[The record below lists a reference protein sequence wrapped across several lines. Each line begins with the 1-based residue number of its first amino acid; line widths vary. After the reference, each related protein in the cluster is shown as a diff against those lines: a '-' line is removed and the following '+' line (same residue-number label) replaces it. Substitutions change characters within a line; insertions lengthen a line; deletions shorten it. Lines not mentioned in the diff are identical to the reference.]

1 MYTTNKRCK
10 KFNVRDYWNILRMNI
25 LFHKIRAH
33 PKFQS
38 VRLFKYVSHVF
49 WYFSGSY
56 YKFEEMLEMARK
68 GVLLKLRKIA
78 SEIQIN
84 HALFF
89 LFRNTVLFRIKPQMI
104 QYARMPKPPLV
115 VVLVLLNWEAIGTI
129 QNDKREL
136 SCGTPE

>member
-1 MYTTNKRCK
+1 
-10 KFNVRDYWNILRMNI
+10 
-25 LFHKIRAH
+25 
-33 PKFQS
+33 
-38 VRLFKYVSHVF
+38 
-49 WYFSGSY
+49 
-56 YKFEEMLEMARK
+56 MLEMARK

-89 LFRNTVLFRIKPQMI
+89 LFRNTVLFRIKTQMI

-115 VVLVLLNWEAIGTI
+115 VVLVLLNCEGIGAIE
-129 QNDKREL
+129 NDKREL